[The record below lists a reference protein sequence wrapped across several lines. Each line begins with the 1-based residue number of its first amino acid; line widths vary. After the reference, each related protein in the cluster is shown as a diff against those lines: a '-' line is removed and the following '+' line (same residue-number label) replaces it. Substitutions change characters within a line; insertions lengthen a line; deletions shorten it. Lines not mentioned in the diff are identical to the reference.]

1 MRGSFARSCAGAIEA
16 ANNRTVASVLKR
28 FEGISAEEAKALG
41 EGTIKVSEL
50 KTVKAIHAKTM
61 YAPEETVYE
70 RVSFPFGTSNN
81 KPRIPRQHKRG
92 TGRRGKEGREGGGRK
107 WWKSELKE
115 RLQRAC
121 SQQSLLCAVGG
132 WVGGWVVKR
141 GREINKRLAH
151 YFDHFN
157 SNLHPLTHAFSP
169 LFFPTT
175 SELACATVV
184 GVIFGGT
191 WKMYHWNE
199 RRKIND
205 FYAKHGEMYGVKR

>member
-1 MRGSFARSCAGAIEA
+1 MVEERAQGEA
-16 ANNRTVASVLKR
+16 AACVQPAV
-28 FEGISAEEAKALG
+28 
-41 EGTIKVSEL
+41 
-50 KTVKAIHAKTM
+50 
-61 YAPEETVYE
+61 
-70 RVSFPFGTSNN
+70 PFV
-81 KPRIPRQHKRG
+81 
-92 TGRRGKEGREGGGRK
+92 RR
-107 WWKSELKE
+107 
-115 RLQRAC
+115 
-121 SQQSLLCAVGG
+121 G
-132 WVGGWVVKR
+132 WVGGWWR
-141 GREINKRLAH
+141 EGGREINKRLAH